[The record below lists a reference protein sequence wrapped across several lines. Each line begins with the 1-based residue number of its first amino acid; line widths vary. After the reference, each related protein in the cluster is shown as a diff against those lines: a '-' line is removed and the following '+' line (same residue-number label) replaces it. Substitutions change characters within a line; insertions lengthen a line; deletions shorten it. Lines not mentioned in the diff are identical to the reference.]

1 MGNLATLRHLEL
13 IDLMLEP
20 HEAQHLLDEV
30 CSLCCLTLHTLILI
44 NTTKLQYQL
53 LHAGVFLNLQVTEK
67 KIHQFSGGVKCNFH
81 KHPVY
86 TDIFMNSFL
95 HFSGINDQPSEPR

>member
-1 MGNLATLRHLEL
+1 MGNLAALRQLEL

-30 CSLCCLTLHTLILI
+30 CSLCCLTLQRLILI

-53 LHAGVFLNLQVTEK
+53 LHAGVFLNLKVREISSLKSLMQLSVITVR
-67 KIHQFSGGVKCNFH
+67 IQS
-81 KHPVY
+81 
-86 TDIFMNSFL
+86 TQTLSQASFFRL
-95 HFSGINDQPSEPR
+95 CRY

>member
-1 MGNLATLRHLEL
+1 MGNLAGLRHLEL
-13 IDLMLEP
+13 TDLMLEP

-53 LHAGVFLNLQVTEK
+53 LHAGVFLNLQVTEQENLLLNYSTVFK
-67 KIHQFSGGVKCNFH
+67 EH
-81 KHPVY
+81 KVR
-86 TDIFMNSFL
+86 TQNIM
-95 HFSGINDQPSEPR
+95 G

>member
-1 MGNLATLRHLEL
+1 MGNLAALRHLEL
-13 IDLMLEP
+13 VDLMLEP

-44 NTTKLQYQL
+44 NTTKIQYQL

-67 KIHQFSGGVKCNFH
+67 EKLLLNYSMALK
-81 KHPVY
+81 KHEVCTQNIIGCWLAVLP
-86 TDIFMNSFL
+86 
-95 HFSGINDQPSEPR
+95 

>member
-1 MGNLATLRHLEL
+1 MGNLAALRRLEL

-30 CSLCCLTLHTLILI
+30 CSQCCLTLHTLILI

-53 LHAGVFLNLQVTEK
+53 LHAGVFLNLQVRK
-67 KIHQFSGGVKCNFH
+67 KICYLITVFKEH
-81 KHPVY
+81 KVCKK
-86 TDIFMNSFL
+86 T
-95 HFSGINDQPSEPR
+95 